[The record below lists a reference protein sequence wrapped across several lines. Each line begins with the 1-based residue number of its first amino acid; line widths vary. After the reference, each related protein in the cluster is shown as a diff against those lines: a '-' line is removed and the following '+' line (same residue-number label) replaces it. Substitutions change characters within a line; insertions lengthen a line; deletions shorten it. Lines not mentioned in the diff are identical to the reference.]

1 MLENLSN
8 YRAFSKLVQTG
19 SMTVDTSEI
28 DIYNWDD
35 YYVGLLN
42 ILKDGIET
50 DFVQTVKIDVIFRSP
65 NGMQI
70 KCKLTIV
77 DLYFNLIL
85 WYMIVRAGDKI
96 EARHLVFEKNF
107 TKSTIKRFIDTHYI
121 ARYKKK
127 VSIKEM
133 NNTIDESLHYFMDVD
148 NFSMYLANTI
158 NLEDFISLMK
168 ASPRFDQ
175 LMNADLSN
183 IPIEDVKDYGM
194 KLANES
200 IDIIE
205 NSEKI
210 MGFKHCL
217 VDSFRAKEGITPK
230 QYKEFAINI
239 GSKPDGKGGVHPAI
253 INNSYLNG
261 GLDSFLYQ
269 FIDSASSRYAQLI
282 TKNYVGDSGNFA
294 RIVGLNNINTFL
306 NDDETYDC
314 HTRNFVVITISSLAM
329 LKLYVDRYYRLD
341 PEGIEYVINSTDE
354 FLIGK
359 TIYLRSPETCASEA
373 RGHGVCFKCYGDSAY
388 TNRNIKPGKMAA
400 ELITSK
406 TTQERLS
413 SKHILETKIKKFKW
427 NENFMQFMQVELNS
441 IKLNVQS
448 CSDDMFIII
457 DPASIM
463 LENQDDYEKTEYI
476 DEDDNNSSSND
487 DDDSDTS
494 YNEYLCEF
502 FIGKDGTDELK
513 SITSEDGA
521 KMYISI
527 SLNNLIR
534 SVGIPTED
542 KKIKIRISDIEDSI
556 LFFIKIKNN
565 ELGKSLTDIQNLLD
579 KISITKAQTIDTLTQ
594 KIVEASIEG
603 NMGIMAIH
611 FEILIMNQIRNAKS
625 HLHKPNWDRPNEPYE
640 ILTLKQSLMDNPS
653 VTISLLFQY
662 LGRALYYPL
671 TFKKNKPSFMDL
683 FFAKRVQSILSDST
697 NIVDTTKKPKRI
709 SPATRIHKREE

>member
-70 KCKLTIV
+70 KCKLAIV

-175 LMNADLSN
+175 LMNADLSDV
-183 IPIEDVKDYGM
+183 PIEDVKDYGM

>member
-70 KCKLTIV
+70 KCKLAIV

-175 LMNADLSN
+175 LMNADLSDV
-183 IPIEDVKDYGM
+183 PIEDVKDYGM

-542 KKIKIRISDIEDSI
+542 KKIKIRVSDIEDSI

>member
-175 LMNADLSN
+175 LMNADLSDV
-183 IPIEDVKDYGM
+183 PIEDVKDYGM

>member
-542 KKIKIRISDIEDSI
+542 KKIKIRVSDIEDSI